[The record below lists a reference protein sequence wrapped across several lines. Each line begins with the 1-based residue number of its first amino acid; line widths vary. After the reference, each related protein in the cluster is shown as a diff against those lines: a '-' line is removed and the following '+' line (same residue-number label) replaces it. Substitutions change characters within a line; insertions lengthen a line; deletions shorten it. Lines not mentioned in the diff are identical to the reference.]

1 MKKMKSLL
9 CLVLALLM
17 VTLVACKPAGNND
30 PQTPS
35 NPGTTDPSTPQTQG
49 PTQTSDRKTDP
60 DSFVWGAI
68 EEPASLEPAANAITT
83 GFVITNCVYDNL
95 LVIDKENGGY
105 KYVLAES
112 VEYADDTTLNIK
124 LKDGIYF
131 TNGEPLTADDVLFTL
146 ERLAISS
153 RFATNFAC
161 VDFENTVVVDDLNLQ
176 VKLNNVYAPLLSYLA
191 GYGAAIMNRDYFN
204 SVSEEEFARH
214 PIGTGAFKFVEWV
227 AGSSLTLERNE
238 EYWGDKPAYSK
249 LIVRFIPE
257 STTRF
262 IELETGNV
270 DGIGDLAGT
279 DMDRMSNGGVPGA
292 VLYAVES
299 NNVATIEMNKQ
310 NEILTDKNVRLA
322 IAHAVDW
329 AGLVQTVYG
338 SSAVLADSIFAPSTK
353 YYVPAGTYEYNPDL
367 AKQYLADAG
376 YPNGG
381 LTFTCVTTAGVDLQ
395 TMEIIQAYLS
405 QIGITLDVEMTDFGT
420 MISKSVQ
427 AAYDIGISNIS
438 SSSGDPDQSI
448 SNSSMDSGFAI
459 ARINDQA
466 LQDLYTKG
474 ARTVDENERAKVY
487 QEIAQYYYDECVRIP
502 VRVSV
507 TAYATRDYVNNFDAA
522 ANGVPDLR
530 LITFD

>member
-9 CLVLALLM
+9 CLALALLM
-17 VTLVACKPAGNND
+17 LALAACGQPPVNESQNPG
-30 PQTPS
+30 PEGSTSQTP
-35 NPGTTDPSTPQTQG
+35 GDDTP
-49 PTQTSDRKTDP
+49 TSDRKTDP

-68 EEPASLEPAANAITT
+68 EEPATLEPAANAITT

-112 VEYADDTTLNIK
+112 IEYADDTTLNIK

-146 ERLAISS
+146 ERLAVSS

-161 VDFENTVVVDDLNLQ
+161 VDFENTVVVDELNLQ
-176 VKLNNVYAPLLSYLA
+176 VKLLNVYAPLMSYLA

-204 SVSEEEFARH
+204 SATEEEFSRH
-214 PIGTGAFKFVEWV
+214 PVGTGAFKFVEWI

-249 LIVRFIPE
+249 LVVRFIPE

-279 DMDRMSNGGVPGA
+279 DIDRMNNGEVSGA
-292 VLYAVES
+292 DLHAIES
-299 NNVATIEMNKQ
+299 NNVATIEMNKK
-310 NEILTDKNVRLA
+310 NELLNDKNIRLA

-338 SSAVLADSIFAPSTK
+338 SSAVMADSIFAPSTK
-353 YYVPAGTYEYNPDL
+353 YYVPVGTYDYNPEL

-376 YPNGG
+376 YPDGG

-395 TMEIIQAYLS
+395 TMEIMQAYLN
-405 QIGITLDVEMTDFGT
+405 QIGITLSVEPTDFGT
-420 MISKSVQ
+420 MISQSVQ
-427 AAYDIGISNIS
+427 GAYDIGVSNIS

-448 SNSSMDSGFAI
+448 SNSAMDSGFAI

-487 QEIAQYYYDECVRIP
+487 QEIAQYYYDECVRLPFRI
-502 VRVSV
+502 SI